1 MVRTSGSLPVTT
13 ARLLCVMLALA
24 FGVSGCDRLS
34 SSPEQMLDAARS
46 ALKGKDTNTAL
57 IQLKNALQK
66 NPDFPDARFE
76 LGRIYF
82 ETGDMPS
89 AVKELKR
96 AQDLGVPESSVAPML
111 ARAMVESGEQAQV
124 LSRFGATHL
133 TDPAA
138 QAELKAALG
147 YAAMQTRNP
156 DGARANFD
164 AALALKPDDA
174 YALIG
179 KARLLASQNE
189 IEAGKALL
197 KQVMDA
203 GTGGAEAWFL
213 DADINA
219 AQGKVDAA
227 MASYRKVYEI
237 KPDHLRA
244 RYAVVVGNANLG
256 RLDQARK
263 ELEAFRKVAPK
274 ASEGN
279 YLEALLLVKEKKF
292 VEARERVNKLLVSS
306 PGHMPTLAL
315 SAQVEFELKSFAQ
328 AEQVAEK
335 VIANGGETPTVRK
348 ILIASYLRN
357 GRASKAQQALAPLLK
372 AHPNDPAV
380 LSLAG
385 QVHLSAG
392 DAAAAS
398 RAFELA
404 AAKAPDDPAAHSRL
418 GLSRLA
424 QGDKAGGIS
433 ELETAARLDVD
444 DSKSDMLLIV
454 TQLKNGNA
462 RGAQDAITAL
472 EKKRP
477 NDPVT
482 HNLRGTALL
491 AAKDV
496 PGARKSFEH
505 ALEIQAD
512 YFPAAAN
519 LARLDLGD
527 KRLPDAEGRYERILA
542 KSPGHAE
549 ALMALAGLKATE
561 RKDTAAA
568 VKLLDKAIEANPKL
582 PAPRILLGRLYL
594 ASNQFD
600 KAVKVSGDAAV
611 VFPDDANV
619 LETLAL
625 AQSAAGSH
633 DDAATTL
640 SRVVA
645 RDPQNVL
652 PLMQLAN
659 VQLAGGHDSDALQSV
674 HKVLGL
680 QPNLF
685 DAYVL
690 AIKIYLK
697 QNNFDEA
704 LRVARDMQKRQP
716 KQPQGYVKE
725 GEILLGANKPQM
737 AVKPLR
743 EAYAR
748 AHTSDNAILLYVALE
763 RGGDAKEAG
772 ALADEWLKS
781 SPRDPKFRLF
791 LGDQALKRQQYDEA
805 RRYYEQLNALLPD
818 NQLILNNLAWLAH
831 KRSDPKARE
840 YAEKA
845 YKLAPTAPAVLDTYG
860 EILVDSGDA
869 ERGIKMLQ
877 DAVSSSPK
885 VYEFRFTLA
894 RAFIKIGK
902 KAEARKELE
911 TLAAL
916 GDRYNRS
923 GEAASLLK
931 TL

>member
-1 MVRTSGSLPVTT
+1 MVRTSGSLPGTT

-24 FGVSGCDRLS
+24 FGASGCDRLS

-46 ALKGKDTNTAL
+46 ALKSKDTNTAL

-76 LGRIYF
+76 LGKIYF

-89 AVKELKR
+89 AVKELKK
-96 AQDLGVPESSVAPML
+96 AQDLGVPESAVAPML
-111 ARAMVESGEQAQV
+111 VRAMVEAGEQAQA
-124 LSRFGATHL
+124 LSRFGATKL
-133 TDPAA
+133 NDPAA

-156 DGARANFD
+156 DGARTNFD
-164 AALALKPDDA
+164 AALALKPDA
-174 YALIG
+174 VYALVG
-179 KARLLASQNE
+179 KARLLASQDD
-189 IEAGKALL
+189 IEGGKALL

-203 GTGGAEAWFL
+203 GNGGPEAWFL

-219 AQGKVDAA
+219 AQGRVDAA
-227 MASYRKVYEI
+227 MASYRKVYEL

-256 RLDQARK
+256 RLEDARK
-263 ELEAFRKVAPK
+263 ELAAFHKVAPK
-274 ASEGN
+274 APEGN
-279 YLEALLLVKEKKF
+279 YLDALVLVKEKKF
-292 VEARERVNKLLVSS
+292 VEARERINKMLALY
-306 PGHMPTLAL
+306 PGHLPSLAL
-315 SAQVEFELKSFAQ
+315 SAQIEFELKSYAQ

-335 VIANGGETPTVRK
+335 VIANGGETRTVRK

-357 GRASKAQQALAPLLK
+357 GRASKAQQALVPLLK
-372 AHPNDPAV
+372 EHPNDPSV

-385 QVHLSAG
+385 QVHMSAG
-392 DAAAAS
+392 DNAAAS
-398 RAFELA
+398 KAFELA
-404 AAKAPDDPAAHSRL
+404 AAKAPNDPVMHSRL

-424 QGDKAGGIS
+424 QGDKTGGIS
-433 ELETAARLDVD
+433 ELETATRLDSD
-444 DSKSDMLLIV
+444 DTTADMLLIA
-454 TQLKNGNA
+454 TQLRSGNA
-462 RGAQDAITAL
+462 RGALDAIAGM

-482 HNLRGTALL
+482 HNLRGAALL
-491 AAKDV
+491 VAKDL
-496 PGARKSFEH
+496 PGARKSFER
-505 ALEIQAD
+505 ALEIQPD
-512 YFPAAAN
+512 YFPAAAS
-519 LARLDLGD
+519 LARLDLSE
-527 KRLPDAEGRYERILA
+527 KHLQDAEGRYEKILG
-542 KSPGHAE
+542 KSPGHPD
-549 ALMALAGLKATE
+549 ALMALAGLKVSE
-561 RKDTAAA
+561 RKDVAAA
-568 VKLLDKAIEANPKL
+568 AKLLEKAIDANPKL

-594 ASNQFD
+594 AANQFD

-625 AQSAAGSH
+625 AQSAKGSH

-640 SRVVA
+640 SRIVA

-659 VQLAGGHDSDALQSV
+659 VQLAGGHESDALQSV
-674 HKVLGL
+674 HKALGL
-680 QPNLF
+680 RPDLM

-690 AIKIYLK
+690 AIRIYLK
-697 QNNFDEA
+697 QDNVEEA

-716 KQPQGYVKE
+716 KQPHGYAKE

-737 AVKPLR
+737 AIKPLR
-743 EAYAR
+743 DAYAR
-748 AHTSDNAILLYVALE
+748 AHDSNHAILLYAALV
-763 RGGDAKEAG
+763 RAGNAKDAT

-781 SPRDPKFRLF
+781 SPQDPKFRMF
-791 LGDQALKRQQYDEA
+791 LGDLAMKNQQYDEA
-805 RRYYEQLNALLPD
+805 RRYYDQLYALLPE
-818 NQLILNNLAWLAH
+818 NPVILNNLAWLAH
-831 KRSDPKARE
+831 RRSDPKARE

-845 YKLAPTAPAVLDTYG
+845 YKLGPTAPAVLDTYG
-860 EILVDSGDA
+860 EILVDSGEA

-877 DAVSSSPK
+877 DAVASSPK

-894 RAFIKIGK
+894 RALIKVGK

-911 TLAAL
+911 TLSAL
-916 GDRYNRS
+916 GDRYGRS